1 MESYAGQLD
10 VETRE
15 VSLALFESPRV
26 PGKECGLDSWYSL
39 PFVAQALP
47 QSARPV
53 LSKLMV
59 LVLMVPPPEG
69 LLFLCLSCL
78 PGYEDYSAPKYKG
91 TERETWG
98 AGTSGIEQPSFHSSL
113 GCPE

>member
-1 MESYAGQLD
+1 MLGSWTSRLERSAWPCLSRPECQVRSVGSIHGTVFL
-10 VETRE
+10 
-15 VSLALFESPRV
+15 SCPRHCPKV
-26 PGKECGLDSWYSL
+26 PG
-39 PFVAQALP
+39 
-47 QSARPV
+47 PV